1 MLLDNCLQDVIL
13 FIYRLELDML
23 MLYAVCAALIFCT
36 LYRKWCDRCWLRVCI
51 GLALIAWFAAV
62 LWLTVLRR
70 NGEGSY
76 SVSWIPLHTYWRV
89 LCGESPDLLRSAYM
103 NAVLFYPAGLLLG
116 GMMPQKW
123 SFRRGMLYTVLVF
136 MLFSLSIELCQYFL
150 QLGTAEIDDVLH
162 NTLGAGLGYAAFH
175 LDLDDTSSNNRR

>member
-1 MLLDNCLQDVIL
+1 MDIESYLQEIVLRVYCLSLTEISEYSV
-13 FIYRLELDML
+13 F
-23 MLYAVCAALIFCT
+23 AALIFCS
-36 LYRKWCDRCWLRVCI
+36 LYRKYGCKLWMNLGLR
-51 GLALIAWFAAV
+51 LALGAWFAVA
-62 LWLTVLRR
+62 LWITLFSRDR
-70 NGEGSY
+70 GAY
-76 SVSWIPLHTYWRV
+76 SSTWFPLHTYWQV
-89 LCGESPDLLRSAYM
+89 FMGGSDELLRNSLM
-103 NAVLFYPAGLLLG
+103 NVVLFYPAGLLLG

-175 LDLDDTSSNNRR
+175 LDLDDISRNNRR